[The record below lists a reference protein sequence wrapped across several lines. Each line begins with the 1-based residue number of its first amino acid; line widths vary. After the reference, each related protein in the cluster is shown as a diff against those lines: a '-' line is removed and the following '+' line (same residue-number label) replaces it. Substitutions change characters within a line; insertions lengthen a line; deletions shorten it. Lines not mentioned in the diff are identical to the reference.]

1 MGTSS
6 SSSSSSSSAAMTN
19 SSQAQIDAQI
29 SAYLDHAKQDF
40 DSRYSSPAKQ
50 TAKLED
56 FHLQRTVGTG
66 SFGRVMIAQHGNQTL
81 ALKIMEK
88 TTIVK
93 LKQVEHTLSE
103 KKILQAIKFPFLVNL
118 VYSFKDNSHLY
129 IALEFASG
137 GEMFT
142 HLRSV
147 GKYSEDQTRFYA
159 AQVTLAFEYLH
170 FLNIIYRDLK
180 PENILFSADGYLKI
194 TDFGFAKLVRD
205 RTYTLC
211 GTPEYIAPE
220 IILSRGYNK
229 SVDYWALGILIY
241 EMAAGFPPFYADQP
255 IQIYEKI
262 VQGKFKFPSHFSNDL
277 KDLIRSLL
285 QIDLTK
291 RFGNLKNGS
300 KDIKYHK
307 WFSTTNWIAIFE
319 KRVKPTHVPK
329 PDKDH
334 YEKYDEKPMQNSSTE
349 LYAHD
354 FEGF

>member
-1 MGTSS
+1 MGNNPSS
-6 SSSSSSSSAAMTN
+6 SSSSGGASSSSST
-19 SSQAQIDAQI
+19 QAHIDAQV
-29 SAYLDHAKQDF
+29 SSFLENAKQEF
-40 DSRYSSPAKQ
+40 ETKFSQPSKQ
-50 TAKLED
+50 TAKLDE

-66 SFGRVMIAQHGNQTL
+66 SFGRVMITLHGNQTI
-81 ALKIMEK
+81 ALKVMEK
-88 TTIVK
+88 QTIVK

-103 KKILQAIKFPFLVNL
+103 KRILQAIKFPFLVNL

-129 IALEFASG
+129 LALDFASG

-147 GKYSEDQTRFYA
+147 QKYPEDQTRFYA
-159 AQVTLAFEYLH
+159 AQVALAFEYLH
-170 FLNIIYRDLK
+170 YLSIIYRDLK

-194 TDFGFAKLVRD
+194 TDFGFAKVVRD

-241 EMAAGFPPFYADQP
+241 EMAAGYPPFYADQP

-262 VQGKFKFPSHFSNDL
+262 VQGKFKFPSHFSSEL
-277 KDLIRSLL
+277 KDLIRNLL
-285 QIDLTK
+285 QADLTK
-291 RFGNLKNGS
+291 RFGNLKNGT

-307 WFSTTNWIAIFE
+307 WFSNTNWIAIFE
-319 KRVKPTHVPK
+319 KRVKAPYLPK

-334 YEKYDEKPMQNSSTE
+334 YEKYDEKPMTHSATE
-349 LYAHD
+349 LFPNEFD
-354 FEGF
+354 SF